1 MQNKLLMIILDNLP
15 LVIASGNEGKIKE
28 FKKLLDDFPI
38 DLCTQPVGFEI
49 EETGNTFM
57 ENARIKAI
65 AVSQATGNMSLAD
78 DSGLSVD
85 ALGGAPG
92 VYSSRYASSDKQR
105 IEKLLVELKPF
116 SNRKA
121 KFECALCIASKE
133 KVLIEVS
140 GFCEGLISFYPK
152 GTNGFGYD
160 PIFEV
165 SGLGKTYAEM
175 DYEGKKHIGHRGN
188 AFKLLIPKLKKLLN
202 STEN

>member
-1 MQNKLLMIILDNLP
+1 MDNVP
-15 LVIASGNEGKIKE
+15 LVIASGNKGKIGE

-38 DLCTQPVGFEI
+38 DLLTQPVGFEI
-49 EETGNTFM
+49 EETGSTFM

-65 AVSQATGNMSLAD
+65 AVSQATGNLSLAD
-78 DSGLSVD
+78 DSGLSVE

-92 VYSSRYASSDKQR
+92 IYSSRYASSDKQR
-105 IEKLLVELKPF
+105 IEKLLAELKPF

-121 KFECALCIASKE
+121 KFECALCIASGE

-140 GFCEGLISFYPK
+140 GFCEGLITFFPK
-152 GTNGFGYD
+152 GQNGFGYD

-175 DYEGKKHIGHRGN
+175 DHEKKKHIGHRGN
-188 AFKLLIPKLKKLLN
+188 AFKLLIPELKKLLG
-202 STEN
+202 SMKK

>member
-1 MQNKLLMIILDNLP
+1 MDNVP
-15 LVIASGNEGKIKE
+15 LVIASGNKGKIGE

-38 DLCTQPVGFEI
+38 NLLTQPVGFEI

-65 AVSQATGNMSLAD
+65 AVSQATGNLSLSD
-78 DSGLSVD
+78 DSGLSVE

-92 VYSSRYASSDKQR
+92 IYSSRYASSDKQR
-105 IEKLLVELKPF
+105 IEKLLAELKPF

-121 KFECALCIASKE
+121 KFECALCIASGE

-140 GFCEGLISFYPK
+140 GFCEGLITFFPK
-152 GTNGFGYD
+152 GENGFGYD

-165 SGLGKTYAEM
+165 SGLGETYAEM
-175 DYEGKKHIGHRGN
+175 DHEKKKHIGHRGN
-188 AFKLLIPKLKKLLN
+188 AFKLLIPKLKQLLG
-202 STEN
+202 SMKK

>member
-1 MQNKLLMIILDNLP
+1 MDNVP
-15 LVIASGNEGKIKE
+15 LVIASGNKGKIGE

-38 DLCTQPVGFEI
+38 DLLTQPVGFEI

-65 AVSQATGNMSLAD
+65 AVSQATGNLSLAD
-78 DSGLSVD
+78 DSGLSVE

-92 VYSSRYASSDKQR
+92 IYSSRYASSDKQR
-105 IEKLLVELKPF
+105 IEKLLAELKPF

-121 KFECALCIASKE
+121 KFECALCIASGE

-140 GFCEGLISFYPK
+140 GFCEGLITFFPK
-152 GTNGFGYD
+152 GLNGFGYD

-165 SGLGKTYAEM
+165 SGLGETYAEM
-175 DYEGKKHIGHRGN
+175 DHEKKKHIGHRGN
-188 AFKLLIPKLKKLLN
+188 AFKLLIPKLKQLLC
-202 STEN
+202 SIKK